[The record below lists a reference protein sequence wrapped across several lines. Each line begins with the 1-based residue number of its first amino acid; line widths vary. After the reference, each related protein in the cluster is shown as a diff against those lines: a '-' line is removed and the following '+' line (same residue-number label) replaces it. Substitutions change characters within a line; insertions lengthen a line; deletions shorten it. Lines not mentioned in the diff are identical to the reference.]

1 MNVFNID
8 KSGEDFHLICDPRV
22 TLLFIIMS
30 EEAKYKFCDMR
41 KIFVGTT
48 QVDNPLGW
56 FRAWPN
62 QLGFHQVLL
71 VCVMLAECA
80 NVGDWQR
87 ERERERQA
95 ALDMA
100 HVKDGSSFAARLSKI
115 FIFGEDDRPWISVP
129 KRMSNH
135 PTITEGRQ
143 RLLSSQSNGWNDFQI
158 REMGSSLQLIKDIL
172 AWGRKQNIILR
183 DLPPRERALTIFS

>member
-1 MNVFNID
+1 MNVFNIG

-48 QVDNPLGW
+48 QIDNPLGW

-87 ERERERQA
+87 ERQA

-100 HVKDGSSFAARLSKI
+100 HVKDGNSFAARLSKI
-115 FIFGEDDRPWISVP
+115 FVFGEDDKPWISLP
-129 KRMSNH
+129 KRMSNY

-143 RLLSSQSNGWNDFQI
+143 RLLSRQSNGWNDFQI
-158 REMGSSLQLIKDIL
+158 GEMGSSLQLIKDIL

-183 DLPPRERALTIFS
+183 DLPPGERALTIFS